1 LPHTMNAPYIG
12 CELALGASPSK
23 VGARRNPGTHRP
35 PLTVSGTV
43 GTRPRVRRRRTV
55 HGRSPREENKGDHD
69 RQPALRCRD
78 VERLRGSLDAGD
90 EAASVSAEVVEARFS
105 AQLLCE
111 KRGADALAVTDRLLA
126 VQAQDLRSARL
137 AIRARTSGLSA
148 ADVDRALTEER
159 TLVVGWL
166 NRGTLQ
172 LVRREDYW
180 WLHAL
185 TTPPLFTGNARRLTQ
200 TGVTAGAAERGVAA
214 IEHAL
219 TQDGPLTRDQLRDRV
234 QAVRVPTAGQALV
247 HLLMLACI
255 RGVAVRGPLLETNH
269 AYVLAHDWLG
279 PPSPVARERALAELA
294 RRYLCGH
301 APADERDLAKW
312 AGLPLRDIRT
322 GLSAIAGE
330 LVQRGDR
337 LLGLK
342 GAVVDGIPRAFLL
355 DQWDPL
361 LVGWRSRESLLAQY
375 PRRASPE
382 AHYRPFAYVRA
393 RAVATWSLRDGVVE
407 IDKPFARLTR
417 AEFQALTTDAG
428 DLERFLSPGR

>member
-1 LPHTMNAPYIG
+1 
-12 CELALGASPSK
+12 
-23 VGARRNPGTHRP
+23 
-35 PLTVSGTV
+35 
-43 GTRPRVRRRRTV
+43 
-55 HGRSPREENKGDHD
+55 
-69 RQPALRCRD
+69 
-78 VERLRGSLDAGD
+78 
-90 EAASVSAEVVEARFS
+90 VSAEVVEARFS

-111 KRGADALAVTDRLLA
+111 ERGADALAVTDRLLA

-279 PPSPVARERALAELA
+279 PPRPVARERALAELA

-417 AEFQALTTDAG
+417 AELQALTTDAG